1 MILTTFSYN
10 SVYCICPNKSPCR
23 VLKKW
28 KRRVLIGD
36 AKNRTLKEL
45 KEANKA
51 AEIHLGNFP
60 MKHSQVKKGY
70 YS

>member
-1 MILTTFSYN
+1 M
-10 SVYCICPNKSPCR
+10 
-23 VLKKW
+23 
-28 KRRVLIGD
+28 LIGD